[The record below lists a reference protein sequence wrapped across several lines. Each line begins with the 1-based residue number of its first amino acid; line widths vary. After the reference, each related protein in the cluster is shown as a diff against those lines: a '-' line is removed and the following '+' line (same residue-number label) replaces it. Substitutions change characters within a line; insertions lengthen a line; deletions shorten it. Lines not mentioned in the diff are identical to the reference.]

1 MKLLAINPGSTSTKI
16 GIYEDER
23 LLVEHVLRHPSGDLQ
38 DFEQITDQYDFR
50 KDIIINTLVKE
61 GFQVEDFD
69 AIVGRGG
76 LVKPIVGG
84 TYLVNK
90 RLLEDLRIGVQ
101 GQHASNLGGL
111 IADEIA
117 KQIGKPAFIVDPVVV
132 DELKDIARISGH
144 PLLPRR
150 SIFHALNQ
158 KATAHKYAKDI
169 GKKYEELNLIVA
181 HMGGGISV
189 GIHENGYVIDTNNA
203 LDGDGPF
210 SPQRSGGLPTGTL
223 VSLCFSETHTLTEI
237 KSMLVGKGGLVAYTG
252 MDDIQELEKRGKTEP
267 DIQLLIDALIYQVAK
282 EIAAMAVAVNGRVDA
297 ILLTGGIAY
306 SDYITTEITKRISF
320 VGEVKR
326 YPGENELEALAMGAL
341 RVLRGEEEAKIYN

>member
-16 GIYEDER
+16 GIFEDEK
-23 LLVEHVLRHPSGDLQ
+23 LLVEHVLRHQAGDLQ
-38 DFEQITDQYDFR
+38 NFEQITDQYDFR
-50 KDIIINTLVKE
+50 KSIIINTLIKE
-61 GFQVEDFD
+61 GFRVEDFD

-84 TYLVNK
+84 TYLVNE

-111 IADEIA
+111 IASEIA

-189 GIHENGYVIDTNNA
+189 GIHEKGFVIDTNNA

-210 SPQRSGGLPTGTL
+210 APQRSGGLPAGAL
-223 VSLCFSETHTLTEI
+223 VSLCFNGNHSLNQV
-237 KSMLVGKGGLVAYTG
+237 KSMLVGKGGLIAYTG

-267 DIQLLIDALIYQVAK
+267 EVQLLIDALIYQVSK
-282 EIAAMAVAVNGRVDA
+282 EIAAMAVAVNGQVDA

-306 SDYITTEITKRISF
+306 SDYITSEITKRISF

-341 RVLRGEEEAKIYN
+341 RVLRGEEETKIYD